1 MPLTLSAARMLR
13 NGGID
18 ACAALNSALI
28 DALTELPADLHKE
41 AKLSIGRAMAAV
53 LDETVNKAVAAFPEL
68 EPDEK
73 TWLEVVKSQARKRAT
88 E

>member
-28 DALTELPADLHKE
+28 DALAELPADLHKE

-53 LDETVNKAVAAFPEL
+53 LDETVNKAVAEFPEL

-73 TWLEVVKSQARKRAT
+73 TWVEVVKSQARKRAV